1 MKQFSLGRY
10 IFFLLFFSLILTPVR
25 IYGVGWTP
33 SDAGLVVNMEQG
45 ERFLLSVWVDKNGN
59 GTEEDGEEFF
69 VSNYNRY
76 SGGYYDYAAGS
87 FMKLLPA
94 TEITEMNEWSVGA
107 PLDRGNKALGG
118 IVYTIWNDGKTLK
131 TTDAFKFLGEL
142 TGDYADGKAC
152 DVVFV
157 IPIEH
162 GGVPT
167 VQGRPG
173 LSSFDPNGTLGRGK
187 TPFSGA
193 MGTGFLGMTY
203 REVYMLQIPKA
214 NSPQSYTNA
223 GLVTFNT
230 TLSPWN
236 LSSGAGTIQKGRAAY
251 AYADSKH
258 DKTPRTIFRLYLL
271 DNPMNSCSS
280 YFFATD
286 EQDVKRYRMNENNP
300 QKSTDSTA
308 AKKIYT
314 MDRLTCMTRK
324 GSTQYY
330 QTDLIRV
337 PDSDSTYYYVGYNNK
352 YKDDDGESMGTSGAK
367 SRFTKIRELPIFGL
381 PSTFKAPAGAIGRMV
396 ADTTSAS
403 DNLDVKFDPAGYFLR
418 VTTPTG
424 FTNVP
429 MKQTGANE
437 WTCEAMW
444 TILPEWAAYTIKA
457 TTCTGP
463 TFSATD
469 PGADIDGW
477 SVDVVG
483 TDVPVHGSS
492 ETVINKSGWA
502 RIYTNRTDKNGAIEF
517 ILAEENM
524 YIRYHNNGHFG
535 VDLPNQHAAKGDSIV
550 TVQDAQLIAGY
561 NFTGW
566 TTNPDGSGTTY
577 LPKATV
583 DFRSVPEVDGKR
595 ILDLYA
601 QATYT
606 GTINVAISFVKADGK
621 RYFITHPGV
630 LTPRYARARTFSDWT
645 EVRQGMHNAENNDPN
660 YISSWN
666 ILGKEGVCAKCGD
679 GEYVLDPHRE
689 VMHGSVD
696 SLVFYEDYSPN
707 IEEYLGL
714 YYTDP
719 NTIIS
724 NDTWAGLFTS
734 SAGWPTPATPCI
746 EHTYLASTHYLGRD
760 GKGEIQRYE
769 RSNHDKPRIVYN
781 ATDNQ
786 FDGTDGTGT
795 DFMISGVGV
804 VDEHYIIL
812 PDTSHVWRD
821 TIEFGYHKDE
831 QTTKDVWSS
840 LIGKQLLA
848 QMKVGNDTVYFH
860 PNSKKTINDPN
871 NLYLDKNYRVTQ
883 LFELIPDSRVTSV
896 AEKDRVTHAETSH
909 YWHRNI
915 VSGNSSPFNVKDAG
929 GNYIDII
936 DTFRITLSQ
945 GAISKIKEYRGRW
958 KKQSADDGLH
968 VDGLSRYRDVIV
980 RTKTYHYGAPQ
991 TRLELTPEFENY
1003 TFSPLKD
1010 QSQRLNFVLTRV
1022 FSHELLDIH
1031 NNRVGEEIISI
1042 DTITTSLALSPEL
1055 CTFSSSGNSS
1065 STYFTTTEA
1074 VSQHVT
1080 LTTKAENV
1088 SGVNYD
1094 TMTVSTNITI
1104 NAVSYPVT
1112 ARIPLMQ
1119 TALEGHEL
1127 IWSVYSGNQRYY
1139 ITAGTGNHG
1148 LIFRQYKQDGST
1160 LYKSGSGKI
1169 VLVKGSANEANND
1182 GKYIT
1187 PWQFSY
1193 PNQDTYPDQLT
1204 LRTEYGVGKNFVI
1217 NGSTPEASGSAA
1229 SVMTFKFIN
1238 VYSNTNANYEAQ
1250 VKIRYGANQW
1260 LKFDLMGGSGA
1271 ELILVSS
1278 EEEASVFSWSYL
1290 LQEYSLLNNGTY
1302 PSRDTVTFGYNTN
1315 MSVGV
1320 QTRYKAYKEYSM
1332 LVGNKVVYCCRQEQA
1347 LIDSLTAADR
1357 QWKTRYT
1364 ITRIPDGRTFDSGST
1379 PSPAVSG
1386 LSDVLNAETLT
1397 TTISTSGASTSPMNV
1412 KIDGKYV
1419 NIVDTLHVTI
1429 SLQPGAPAYRFKD
1442 GWSSYQSVRDAELK
1456 IPLIRTT
1463 YHIDDFDSLAC
1474 TVGNDEYNYTF
1485 PNKVTLDPAVTHTF
1499 VLGTANYTGKHV
1511 LDVNNRPFATIDSRV
1526 EDVTDKMNLSD
1537 KSLAE
1542 VRLMDDYG
1550 NTPSWCKI
1558 TGKTE
1563 NTITVQCTENGIRS
1577 PRRAYIFISYVITLG
1592 GDMRFVSQRLS
1603 VSQPSL
1609 YEYANNQQL
1618 IHSSGA
1624 SGDPL
1629 VGGIQQVHENK
1640 RVLYYYPEQNVELPV
1655 RESHFFGWWRW
1666 YREGEGEI
1674 GDSDIPDSVWRTKPQ
1689 NTGTYNY
1696 PFRIIG
1702 DSVDDPDRPGK
1713 KKLVTMGRYTVFHYR
1728 ANDYKDVRNN
1738 PPCKTVLVAPPI
1750 TEYGLAVKPT
1760 VTYAVDISN
1769 YYDHLPMSLKYKN
1782 QIDTAYLDTMRA
1794 ILEPT
1799 LSLREVFE
1807 LHPWTEMAARLN
1819 DFKTEIGSGAKADTS
1834 VVCPLAGEH
1843 YMEDHVVMA
1852 PLKNPLLLST
1862 EQRYNYDNLAA
1873 NKHSESLLGY
1883 YMRDDNWASWSD
1895 NRVRQDTMIWCGGW
1909 DAECKWY
1916 TYNPKTQKYTPCNYK
1931 ITEGDD
1937 FLQVPA
1943 KENIPT
1949 GKDFDTVYYCL
1960 RSRSQKTLVDT
1971 HGKDSTVDGANMF
1984 NICRYMVIYHDQ
1996 SKYGPKLESNGKAL
2010 ITNDEIEQRYEVLE
2024 RLNFDYNKPG
2034 PEYTIYPHP
2043 LPWADASY
2051 GYTYPETPD
2060 LPHNRLHSQS
2070 DLPNFG
2076 EYGLVN
2082 RIHYTD
2088 YWYDLEQHGGASNGY
2103 MIYCDGISSSG
2114 QVAALNLNTTLC
2126 AGQKMFF
2133 SGYIGNP
2140 SKNLDKKYARPNFTF
2155 AVQGSVNGTDWED
2168 ITTYMTGDIEPKNGW
2183 YQIYFPI
2190 VFNTH
2195 VEYHHFRVRI
2205 YNMASNWDGNDFVID
2220 DMCIFAT
2227 KQPLIA
2233 YQANTACKE
2242 KEDVETPTHIILRL
2256 DYQGIT
2262 GEGYNN
2268 ESVYYTVKCVNQ
2280 EGTPSFVQMI
2290 DHYLAEQT
2298 HHKSGPTQP
2307 DTICGRLYIPAREY
2321 EPLDPD
2327 SIFVNMNELIDTFDV
2342 SNGVF
2347 KEGYIYEILEGVIR
2361 PVKYVVHSAYL
2372 NPKDTFTVHMSAEY
2386 KDMLNSMC
2394 GLTSYLKISNM
2405 MVLELNGEEVPDME
2419 QTDLCANSTYD
2430 IGLHVKG
2437 SLYLDNSAPI
2447 NLNGSCVNDWLLYGD
2462 TAEDKSVVR
2471 YGYKYKDIV
2480 KVVKDILRCEPK
2492 GTTNANQFAKNLAAV
2507 NRNEMIRI
2515 QEAERVTLSDPSLD
2529 PYTMLTNLVNK
2540 GFLMLY
2546 QPTMTATVYSG
2557 DSIQYV
2563 IFPILGTGSDALHS
2577 ASVEVC
2583 PLPIL
2588 IKLKP
2593 NPESAK
2599 TPLIVGGLN
2608 RGASEMNLPVVVL
2621 ANVNK
2626 ANQEITLK
2634 VDSIMELVGIKTIEL
2649 RSTDDPNFRE
2659 GIHKL
2664 EYEPDTLYPTG
2675 EYYQKGSTITLHPSS
2690 SSNYKMKP
2698 GYNYTYG
2705 IVMQT
2710 ILGLDTLVGGCE
2722 VGTIPFTVSVVP
2734 NYLRWD
2740 PQDTE
2745 SDEWN
2750 KPGNWI
2756 GIDENNVPIHTNAR
2770 FAPLNTTAILIPAIT
2785 NGRQYP
2791 ELPDLTNPA
2800 SYDSVKQVGFEYN
2813 TCDYIRFLPGA
2824 AMGQQ
2829 QRMEYN
2835 HAIVDMPLPQN
2846 EWAFRS
2852 APVKGMI
2859 SGDLYMSNADLYKET
2874 SLWEVGSF
2882 DANGRNN
2889 TTGNASFWLSLYGI
2903 TTVRLGNS
2911 AEGIENETQTTDG
2924 SWSKVANGLTLSLPP
2939 AQGWAVYGRSASG
2952 SPAAVRLPKEDDLYY
2967 YFNKYGE
2974 QLDGQYEQ
2982 NLQALRET
2990 NAVAQGGHA
2999 GELAFHPSGVAESYL
3014 LSKDAGSHTFV
3025 FGNPTMGYID
3035 IWGFIADNSLVE
3047 EFGYMATNN
3056 EYTTVTKESA
3066 LATANVITEQ
3076 KRYLPPMHAILITVA
3091 GSGAPRELEVTV
3103 NTSRVVVSPVA
3114 GPSPA
3119 PRRTPRKYPK
3129 GIMTVTATNAVSPRC
3144 FSQLLI
3150 GQGYHD
3156 AVYKGEDALLMTL
3169 SIDKYTNNTT
3179 PATPFNL
3186 YAAEGEYGLCIDL
3199 RDSIVNIPLSFYMS
3213 NLPFD
3218 PVTRLWFTGVN
3229 KIDEDL
3235 VLYDAVTETEQTI
3248 ADGIY
3253 IDIQTPEQSHEIR
3266 YYIRRRGFNPQSGT
3280 DEPIVTGFEWI
3291 ETEGNKAVK
3300 FIKDDHVYILVN
3312 GQVYT
3317 ILGQKIK

>member
-1 MKQFSLGRY
+1 MCMRKISLGRY
-10 IFFLLFFSLILTPVR
+10 ISLLLFFSLLLTPVR
-25 IYGVGWTP
+25 TWGVGWTP
-33 SDAGLVVNMEQG
+33 SDAGMIVNMEQG
-45 ERFLLSVWVDKNGN
+45 ERFLLSVVI
-59 GTEEDGEEFF
+59 DGKEYF

-76 SGGYYDYAAGS
+76 ERPDDIFKYKAGAYL
-87 FMKLLPA
+87 KLLPQEADA
-94 TEITEMNEWSVGA
+94 TEPSEMSIWTVGA

-131 TTDAFKFLGEL
+131 TKEKFKFLGDL
-142 TGDYADGKAC
+142 TSSYTDGEAC

-157 IPIEH
+157 IPTER
-162 GGVPT
+162 GVPDVT
-167 VQGRPG
+167 RSPG
-173 LSSFDPNGTLGRGK
+173 PAPTSFDPNGTLGRG
-187 TPFSGA
+187 TIPFNGR

-203 REVYMLQIPKA
+203 REVYMFDIPKA
-214 NSPQSYTNA
+214 NGPQSYTNA
-223 GLVTFNT
+223 ALVTFNT
-230 TLSPWN
+230 TLGNKTWS
-236 LSSGAGTIQKGRAAY
+236 AGTIAKGHAAY
-251 AYADSKH
+251 AFADKKH
-258 DKTPRTIFRLYLL
+258 DPTTRTLFRLYLL

-286 EQDVKRYRMNENNP
+286 EQDYTRYRKNEDRLP
-300 QKSTDSTA
+300 SSQIAADSTA
-308 AKKIYT
+308 FRKIYT
-314 MDRLTCMTRK
+314 MDRLMCM
-324 GSTQYY
+324 SPADEEHCI
-330 QTDLIRV
+330 QTDYMRV

-352 YKDDDGESMGTSGAK
+352 YKDDSGESMGTSGAK

-403 DNLDVKFDPAGYFLR
+403 NNLDVKFDPAGYFLR

-463 TFSATD
+463 TFSTTD

-477 SVDVVG
+477 SVNVVG
-483 TDVPVHGSS
+483 TSVPVHGSP
-492 ETVINKSGWA
+492 EEEVTGKSGWA
-502 RIYTNRTDKNGAIEF
+502 RIYTNRTEQNGAIEF
-517 ILAEENM
+517 ILADENK

-535 VDLPNQHAAKGDSIV
+535 VDLPDQHAAKDNPVV
-550 TVQDAQLIAGY
+550 TVQDARLIAGY
-561 NFTGW
+561 VFTGW
-566 TTNPDGSGTTY
+566 NTDPDGEGTTY
-577 LPKATV
+577 LPNATV
-583 DFRSVPEVDGKR
+583 DLSLLPEVDGKH

-734 SAGWPTPATPCI
+734 TAGWPTPATPCI

-769 RSNHDKPRIVYN
+769 RSNHDKPTIVYN

-860 PNSKKTINDPN
+860 PNRKKTINDPN
-871 NLYLDKNYRVTQ
+871 ELYLSPDYRVTQ

-896 AEKDRVTHAETSH
+896 AETDRVTHEETSY
-909 YWHRNI
+909 YWHHNI

-945 GAISKIKEYRGRW
+945 SAISKIKEYRGRW

-1031 NNRVGEEIISI
+1031 NNQVGEEIISI

-1104 NAVSYPVT
+1104 NAESYPVT

-1169 VLVKGSANEANND
+1169 VLVKGSANETNND

-1193 PNQDTYPDQLT
+1193 PDQDTHPDQLT

-1217 NGSTPEASGSAA
+1217 NGSTPEASESTA

-1238 VYSNTNANYEAQ
+1238 VYSNTNANYEEQ

-1315 MSVGV
+1315 VSVGV
-1320 QTRYKAYKEYSM
+1320 QTCYKAYKEYSM

-1347 LIDSLTAADR
+1347 RIDSLTAADR
-1357 QWKTRYT
+1357 QWRTRYT

-1397 TTISTSGASTSPMNV
+1397 TTISTSGAATSPMNV

-1419 NIVDTLHVTI
+1419 NIVDTLHMRL

-1474 TVGNDEYNYTF
+1474 VVANDEYNYTF

-1526 EDVTDKMNLSD
+1526 EDVTGEMDLSD
-1537 KSLAE
+1537 KKLAE

-1558 TGKTE
+1558 TEKTE
-1563 NTITVQCTENGIRS
+1563 NKITVQCTENGIRS
-1577 PRRAYIFISYVITLG
+1577 PRRAYIFISYVIMFG
-1592 GDMRFVSQRLS
+1592 KDMRFVSQRLS

-1618 IHSSGA
+1618 IHSTGA

-1702 DSVDDPDRPGK
+1702 DSVDDPDTGK

-1794 ILEPT
+1794 IPEPT

-1807 LHPWTEMAARLN
+1807 LHPWTEMAARLD
-1819 DFKTEIGSGAKADTS
+1819 DFKSERTTNDAGSYALAD
-1834 VVCPLAGEH
+1834 ED

-1862 EQRYNYDNLAA
+1862 EQRYNYENLAA

-1960 RSRSQKTLVDT
+1960 RARS
-1971 HGKDSTVDGANMF
+1971 
-1984 NICRYMVIYHDQ
+1984 
-1996 SKYGPKLESNGKAL
+1996 
-2010 ITNDEIEQRYEVLE
+2010 
-2024 RLNFDYNKPG
+2024 
-2034 PEYTIYPHP
+2034 
-2043 LPWADASY
+2043 
-2051 GYTYPETPD
+2051 
-2060 LPHNRLHSQS
+2060 
-2070 DLPNFG
+2070 
-2076 EYGLVN
+2076 
-2082 RIHYTD
+2082 
-2088 YWYDLEQHGGASNGY
+2088 
-2103 MIYCDGISSSG
+2103 
-2114 QVAALNLNTTLC
+2114 
-2126 AGQKMFF
+2126 
-2133 SGYIGNP
+2133 
-2140 SKNLDKKYARPNFTF
+2140 
-2155 AVQGSVNGTDWED
+2155 
-2168 ITTYMTGDIEPKNGW
+2168 
-2183 YQIYFPI
+2183 
-2190 VFNTH
+2190 
-2195 VEYHHFRVRI
+2195 
-2205 YNMASNWDGNDFVID
+2205 
-2220 DMCIFAT
+2220 
-2227 KQPLIA
+2227 
-2233 YQANTACKE
+2233 
-2242 KEDVETPTHIILRL
+2242 
-2256 DYQGIT
+2256 
-2262 GEGYNN
+2262 
-2268 ESVYYTVKCVNQ
+2268 
-2280 EGTPSFVQMI
+2280 
-2290 DHYLAEQT
+2290 
-2298 HHKSGPTQP
+2298 
-2307 DTICGRLYIPAREY
+2307 
-2321 EPLDPD
+2321 
-2327 SIFVNMNELIDTFDV
+2327 
-2342 SNGVF
+2342 
-2347 KEGYIYEILEGVIR
+2347 
-2361 PVKYVVHSAYL
+2361 
-2372 NPKDTFTVHMSAEY
+2372 
-2386 KDMLNSMC
+2386 
-2394 GLTSYLKISNM
+2394 
-2405 MVLELNGEEVPDME
+2405 
-2419 QTDLCANSTYD
+2419 
-2430 IGLHVKG
+2430 
-2437 SLYLDNSAPI
+2437 
-2447 NLNGSCVNDWLLYGD
+2447 
-2462 TAEDKSVVR
+2462 
-2471 YGYKYKDIV
+2471 
-2480 KVVKDILRCEPK
+2480 
-2492 GTTNANQFAKNLAAV
+2492 
-2507 NRNEMIRI
+2507 
-2515 QEAERVTLSDPSLD
+2515 
-2529 PYTMLTNLVNK
+2529 
-2540 GFLMLY
+2540 
-2546 QPTMTATVYSG
+2546 
-2557 DSIQYV
+2557 
-2563 IFPILGTGSDALHS
+2563 
-2577 ASVEVC
+2577 
-2583 PLPIL
+2583 
-2588 IKLKP
+2588 
-2593 NPESAK
+2593 
-2599 TPLIVGGLN
+2599 
-2608 RGASEMNLPVVVL
+2608 
-2621 ANVNK
+2621 
-2626 ANQEITLK
+2626 
-2634 VDSIMELVGIKTIEL
+2634 
-2649 RSTDDPNFRE
+2649 
-2659 GIHKL
+2659 
-2664 EYEPDTLYPTG
+2664 
-2675 EYYQKGSTITLHPSS
+2675 
-2690 SSNYKMKP
+2690 
-2698 GYNYTYG
+2698 
-2705 IVMQT
+2705 
-2710 ILGLDTLVGGCE
+2710 
-2722 VGTIPFTVSVVP
+2722 
-2734 NYLRWD
+2734 
-2740 PQDTE
+2740 
-2745 SDEWN
+2745 
-2750 KPGNWI
+2750 
-2756 GIDENNVPIHTNAR
+2756 
-2770 FAPLNTTAILIPAIT
+2770 
-2785 NGRQYP
+2785 
-2791 ELPDLTNPA
+2791 
-2800 SYDSVKQVGFEYN
+2800 
-2813 TCDYIRFLPGA
+2813 
-2824 AMGQQ
+2824 
-2829 QRMEYN
+2829 
-2835 HAIVDMPLPQN
+2835 
-2846 EWAFRS
+2846 
-2852 APVKGMI
+2852 
-2859 SGDLYMSNADLYKET
+2859 
-2874 SLWEVGSF
+2874 
-2882 DANGRNN
+2882 
-2889 TTGNASFWLSLYGI
+2889 
-2903 TTVRLGNS
+2903 
-2911 AEGIENETQTTDG
+2911 
-2924 SWSKVANGLTLSLPP
+2924 
-2939 AQGWAVYGRSASG
+2939 
-2952 SPAAVRLPKEDDLYY
+2952 
-2967 YFNKYGE
+2967 
-2974 QLDGQYEQ
+2974 
-2982 NLQALRET
+2982 
-2990 NAVAQGGHA
+2990 
-2999 GELAFHPSGVAESYL
+2999 
-3014 LSKDAGSHTFV
+3014 
-3025 FGNPTMGYID
+3025 
-3035 IWGFIADNSLVE
+3035 
-3047 EFGYMATNN
+3047 
-3056 EYTTVTKESA
+3056 
-3066 LATANVITEQ
+3066 
-3076 KRYLPPMHAILITVA
+3076 
-3091 GSGAPRELEVTV
+3091 
-3103 NTSRVVVSPVA
+3103 
-3114 GPSPA
+3114 
-3119 PRRTPRKYPK
+3119 
-3129 GIMTVTATNAVSPRC
+3129 
-3144 FSQLLI
+3144 
-3150 GQGYHD
+3150 
-3156 AVYKGEDALLMTL
+3156 
-3169 SIDKYTNNTT
+3169 
-3179 PATPFNL
+3179 
-3186 YAAEGEYGLCIDL
+3186 
-3199 RDSIVNIPLSFYMS
+3199 
-3213 NLPFD
+3213 
-3218 PVTRLWFTGVN
+3218 
-3229 KIDEDL
+3229 
-3235 VLYDAVTETEQTI
+3235 
-3248 ADGIY
+3248 
-3253 IDIQTPEQSHEIR
+3253 
-3266 YYIRRRGFNPQSGT
+3266 
-3280 DEPIVTGFEWI
+3280 
-3291 ETEGNKAVK
+3291 
-3300 FIKDDHVYILVN
+3300 
-3312 GQVYT
+3312 
-3317 ILGQKIK
+3317 

>member
-1702 DSVDDPDRPGK
+1702 DSVNDPDRPGK

-1794 ILEPT
+1794 IPEPT

-1807 LHPWTEMAARLN
+1807 LHPWTEMAARLD

-1873 NKHSESLLGY
+1873 KKHSESLLGY
-1883 YMRDDNWASWSD
+1883 YMHDDNWASWSD

-1909 DAECKWY
+1909 DADCKWY

-2034 PEYTIYPHP
+2034 PEYTVYPHP

-2103 MIYCDGISSSG
+2103 MIYCDGMSSSG

-2140 SKNLDKKYARPNFTF
+2140 SKNFDKKYARPNFTF
-2155 AVQGSVNGTDWED
+2155 SVQGSVNGTDWEN

-2205 YNMASNWDGNDFVID
+2205 YNMASSWDGNDFVID

-2347 KEGYIYEILEGVIR
+2347 KEGYIYEILEGDIR

-2447 NLNGSCVNDWLLYGD
+2447 NLSGSCVNDWLLYGD

-2507 NRNEMIRI
+2507 SRNEMIRI

-2577 ASVEVC
+2577 ANVEVC

-2608 RGASEMNLPVVVL
+2608 RGASEMNLPLVVL

-2675 EYYQKGSTITLHPSS
+2675 EYYTKGSTITLRPSS

-2698 GYNYTYG
+2698 GYSYTYG
-2705 IVMQT
+2705 IMMQT

-2756 GIDENNVPIHTNAR
+2756 GIDENNNPIHVNAR
-2770 FAPLNTTAILIPAIT
+2770 FAPLNTTAILIPAMT
-2785 NGRQYP
+2785 DGRQYP
-2791 ELPDLTNPA
+2791 ELPDLTNKA

-2859 SGDLYMSNADLYKET
+2859 SGDLYMSNADLHKET

-2999 GELAFHPSGVAESYL
+2999 GELAFHPDGVEQRYL
-3014 LSKDAGSHTFV
+3014 LSKDAGSQTFV

-3103 NTSRVVVSPVA
+3103 NTSRVVVSSVA

-3129 GIMTVTATNAVSPRC
+3129 GIMTVTATNTVSPRC

-3253 IDIQTPEQSHEIR
+3253 IDIQTPEQSHEVR